1 MMVEGNC
8 SLNVPSPVVEIVV
21 KEFVSSSKIVGLVRH
36 ISLSLCQNSDQAAL
50 TYPELVQTTLEPQF

>member
-50 TYPELVQTTLEPQF
+50 TYPELV